1 MRAASVWR
9 ALPRGVRGFFGIVC
23 YLLGYLLLDTV
34 SHTFDVGSG
43 ISVWYLP
50 AALALALL
58 FVFGLRYLP
67 LIFAAVVAVQL
78 VHDTTHPFL
87 STLVHA
93 LTYSLA
99 YGGAALLLRRLN
111 VDPGLRRLRDVG

>member
-1 MRAASVWR
+1 M
-9 ALPRGVRGFFGIVC
+9 VC

-58 FVFGLRYLP
+58 FVFGLRYLHS
-67 LIFAAVVAVQL
+67 F
-78 VHDTTHPFL
+78 
-87 STLVHA
+87 
-93 LTYSLA
+93 
-99 YGGAALLLRRLN
+99 LLRWWLCNSFTTPRIRSC
-111 VDPGLRRLRDVG
+111 RRSFTRSPSRSPMALPRCCCAA